1 MNLEFPIPGLFL
13 YDLKRHEDNRG
24 FFIKHFE
31 RKHLASLGTSFD
43 TWESFYSSSQKG
55 VIRGMHFQEPPV
67 DQDKI
72 VHCMRGKILDVLLD
86 LRKGSSY
93 GKVFSMVLD
102 GKVPQSLFIPKGI
115 AHGFLSLEEESW
127 ISYSVS
133 TAYDSDKD
141 RGIHWNSFGF
151 DWKIKEPIVS
161 ARDQAHPMFK
171 DYDSPFRLMG

>member
-1 MNLEFPIPGLFL
+1 MNLKFPIPGLFL

-24 FFIKHFE
+24 FFIKQFE
-31 RKHLASLGTSFD
+31 RAPLQRMGISFD

-86 LRKGSSY
+86 LRKGASY
-93 GKVFSMVLD
+93 GKVFSVVLD
-102 GKVPQSLFIPKGI
+102 SRVPQSLFIPKGI

-127 ISYSVS
+127 VSYSVS
-133 TAYDSDKD
+133 TAYDPEKD

-151 DWKIKEPIVS
+151 EWGVEEPIVS
-161 ARDQAHPMFK
+161 GRDQAHPAFK